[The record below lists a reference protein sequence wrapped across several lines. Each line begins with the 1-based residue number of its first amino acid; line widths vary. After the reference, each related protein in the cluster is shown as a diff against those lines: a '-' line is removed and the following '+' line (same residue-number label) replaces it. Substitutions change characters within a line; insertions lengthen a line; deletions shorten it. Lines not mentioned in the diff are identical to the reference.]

1 MNWEVLALRYARYDR
16 TAQENFLLPVAD
28 AHEAM
33 PMDYF
38 VWALRAPDGRVIV
51 VDSGF
56 DAESGGRRGRHLLR
70 PVEDCLRAAGIAP
83 EAVSEVVITHLHYDH
98 AGNLGIFP
106 NAVFHLQ
113 EREMAFATG
122 RHMCAHCIRHP
133 FEVEHVVGMVRALYA
148 DRVRFHDGEAGIA
161 PGVTLH
167 RVGGHSDGLQMVR
180 VRTAR
185 GPLVLASDAS
195 HYFAN
200 MRREIPFPIVFDVGE
215 MAAGW
220 RLAKK
225 LAGGDETL
233 VIPGHDPLLRRMF
246 PAAPGSAG
254 EILLLH
260 EPPVEWL

>member
-1 MNWEVLALRYARYDR
+1 MNWEVLALRYARHDR
-16 TAQENFLLPVAD
+16 HAQENFLLPVPD

-38 VWALRAPDGRVIV
+38 VWALRAPDGRTIV

-56 DAESGGRRGRHLLR
+56 DEASGSRRGRKLLR
-70 PVEDCLRAAGIAP
+70 PVGDCLRAAGIDP
-83 EAVSEVVITHLHYDH
+83 DAVSEVVITHLHYDH
-98 AGNLGIFP
+98 AGNLDLFP
-106 NAVFHLQ
+106 QAAFHLQ

-122 RHMCAHCIRHP
+122 KNMCFGCIRAP
-133 FEVEHVVGMVRALYA
+133 FEVEHVVAMVRALYA
-148 DRVRFHDGEAGIA
+148 DRVRFHDGDAEIA

-180 VRTAR
+180 VQTAR
-185 GPLVLASDAS
+185 GPVVLASDAS

-200 MRREIPFPIVFDVGE
+200 MRRENPFPIVFDVGA

-220 RLAKK
+220 RRARA
-225 LAGGDETL
+225 LAGGDESL
-233 VIPGHDPLLRRMF
+233 VIPGHDPLLRGMF
-246 PAAPGSAG
+246 PAQPGSDG

-260 EPPVEWL
+260 EPPLA